1 MSRTTDP
8 KERAA
13 FEADPVIE
21 AYKRDVDVTLLVDN
35 LRRSE
40 RDRLELMIARLELI
54 EELRRTGPRPRTT
67 R

>member
-13 FEADPVIE
+13 FEPDPVIE

-35 LRRSE
+35 LRRSA
-40 RDRLELMIARLELI
+40 RDRLELMVARLELI